1 MLKFRLWLARKILG
15 QHCGCY
21 VMGYHPLCD
30 FRKRSTGGKR

>member
-21 VMGYHPLCD
+21 VMGYHKLCD
-30 FRKRSTGGKR
+30 FSKRSIGDKR